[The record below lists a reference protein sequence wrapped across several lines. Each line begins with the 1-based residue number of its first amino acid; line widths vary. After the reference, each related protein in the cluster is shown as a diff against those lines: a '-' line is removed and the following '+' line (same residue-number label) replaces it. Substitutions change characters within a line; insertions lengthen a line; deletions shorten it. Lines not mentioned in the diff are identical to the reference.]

1 MILIIGFYHK
11 LDTHWLERIGVRHV
25 STYKRCIYVGIYVC
39 IYTSFQLLTD
49 KLISI
54 IVAGILEIVQNDRLI
69 RCYGEHQLLR
79 LGEKPRPTE
88 INNIRGKLRSIARLL
103 VLIRRASSS
112 TYDLSTYFEPRYFD
126 NFVEA
131 TRELAKGN
139 VQLAIAVGAYVKQL
153 CYMRVAHA
161 VKTFDEEAE
170 RYGEQFLKLYMGQWS
185 KMVSSAASRKQKLRR
200 IVTKELLP
208 KSVDLVQFASWLKEE
223 VSRQLKRL
231 TDYVRFVKLVMSAL
245 ILFNSRRPM
254 EIEEIKVDDF
264 KKSLKVQEEPEEI
277 VQSLSPEEKVLVK
290 R

>member
-1 MILIIGFYHK
+1 M
-11 LDTHWLERIGVRHV
+11 
-25 STYKRCIYVGIYVC
+25 
-39 IYTSFQLLTD
+39 
-49 KLISI
+49 
-54 IVAGILEIVQNDRLI
+54 
-69 RCYGEHQLLR
+69 LR

-231 TDYVRFVKLVMSAL
+231 TDYVRLVKLAMSSL
-245 ILFNSRRPM
+245 VLFNSRRPM
-254 EIEEIKVDDF
+254 EIEEIKVNDF
-264 KKSLKVQEEPEEI
+264 KKSLEAQEEPEEI